1 MPIFK
6 SEKVKKN
13 EIPPLLNP
21 PLIEVIFELR
31 WELESLQPREGAPV
45 LMRDPSYPVMYGR
58 LYERLKKDFPITE
71 DLPSVQAHPETAPYV
86 PRHRMRKG
94 KNEYPLIQ
102 VGPGIVTINETKNYS
117 WSKFCALVEKV
128 VSSLLDL
135 YPEQSAPMN
144 FMKAE
149 VRYVNGI
156 RFDLAREN
164 PLSFLAEKLHTKIE
178 LSPEM
183 YVLNNLSER
192 PNGVGLNLS
201 YVIEKPMGNLSLG
214 INMGQFEGKPTF
226 IQQTLIQSFG
236 ELVPSDSEGI
246 SLWLEESHT
255 VAENCFQVLCK
266 GELMDH
272 FGRA

>member
-117 WSKFCALVEKV
+117 WSKFRALVEKV

-183 YVLNNLSER
+183 YILNNLSER